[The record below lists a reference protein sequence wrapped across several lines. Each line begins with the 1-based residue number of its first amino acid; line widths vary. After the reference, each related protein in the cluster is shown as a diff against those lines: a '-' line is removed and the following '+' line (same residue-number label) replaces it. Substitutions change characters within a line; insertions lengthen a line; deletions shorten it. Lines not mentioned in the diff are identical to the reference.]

1 MPSEVIAVMTQET
14 NASETRRLIV
24 NADDF
29 GLSRGVNAG
38 IIQAHGH
45 GIVTSA
51 SLMVRASATAAR
63 EAADYAKGRPRLGV
77 GLHVDIGEW
86 AVVDGEW
93 TPLYEVVPA
102 NDAAAIADE
111 LR

>member
-29 GLSRGVNAG
+29 GLSHGVNAG
-38 IIQAHGH
+38 IIQAHEH

-51 SLMVRASATAAR
+51 SLMVRASAAAAQ
-63 EAADYAKGRPRLGV
+63 EAANYAKRRPQLSV

-86 AVVDGEW
+86 AVVAGEW
-93 TPLYEVVPA
+93 RPLYEVVSADDPVA
-102 NDAAAIADE
+102 VDAEA
-111 LR
+111 R